1 MKKQILALSLVGAM
15 AVSLCACGGGS
26 ASKSASESSSSASS
40 STSKASSSGSS
51 SSSGENSFTPSGE
64 TLNVG
69 IQSSVISVP
78 VAYAEA
84 QGYYDEVGL
93 DVNIIVFPNG
103 SPENE
108 GLAAEQ
114 LDVASNGL
122 ASVYS
127 IASGVCDWIGE
138 TDCGTTVAKI
148 YASPDSP
155 VFEHQGEIDGKPDM
169 YGSADTLK
177 GVTVLGPTSTIEQW
191 IAYSYFEQFGLTAG
205 EDYAYTNMDKAAAAQ
220 AVISGQ
226 GDMFVASDVNFCTMM
241 EEAGFKE
248 VATCYDA
255 TGTYFNNGYL
265 ARKAVLEEK
274 YDDVVLF
281 LQATFKAT
289 EELNADLD
297 LRVDFTKQFY
307 ADNAKEV
314 TDEDIKQEAEL
325 RPYVGIEDMQA
336 DDYVLGQAMVGIGE
350 FFGSIDVIDSDQ
362 VENLPAGINAGPI
375 QDAFGITVKSVA
387 D

>member
-1 MKKQILALSLVGAM
+1 MRKHILALSLAGAVTM
-15 AVSLCACGGGS
+15 GLCACGGGS
-26 ASKSASESSSSASS
+26 GANSAGESSSSAST
-40 STSKASSSGSS
+40 STAET
-51 SSSGENSFTPSGE
+51 SSSGEKSFTPSGE

-78 VAYAEA
+78 VAYAVA

-103 SPENE
+103 APENE

-148 YASPDSP
+148 YASPDSQI
-155 VFEHQGEIDGKPDM
+155 FQHQGEIDGKPDM
-169 YGSADTLK
+169 YGSADSLK
-177 GVTVLGPTSTIEQW
+177 GFTVLGPTSTIEQW
-191 IAYSYFEQFGLTAG
+191 MAYSYFGQFGLNVG
-205 EDYAYTNMDKAAAAQ
+205 EDYFYTNMDKAAAAQ

-255 TGTYFNNGYL
+255 TDMYFNNGYL
-265 ARKAVLEEK
+265 ARKAILEER

-289 EELNADLD
+289 KELGDDFD
-297 LRVDFTKQFY
+297 LRVEFTKKFY

-314 TDEDIKQEAEL
+314 SDEDVKQEAEL
-325 RPYVGIEDMQA
+325 RPYVQEEDMQM

-350 FFGSIDVIDSDQ
+350 FFGSIDVIDSEQ
-362 VENLPAGINAGPI
+362 VKNLPAGINAGPI
-375 QDAFGITVKSVA
+375 QDALGITVKSVA